1 VPDVVLYDTTLRDG
15 AQSEG
20 ISLSAPDKLRITQR
34 LDALGI
40 PYIEGGWPANP
51 KDLEY
56 FRKARTLKLKQATV
70 VAFGSTRRAHA
81 KVADDFVIKG
91 LLMAQTKV
99 ITIFGKSWDLH
110 VHEVLK
116 TSLEENLKMIRE
128 SVEYLKSKRS
138 EVIYDAEHFFDAY
151 RANPDYAMQTLEAA
165 RAAGADTIVLCD
177 TNGGSL
183 PDYVADTVRAVAA
196 QVRVPLGI
204 HVHNDGELAVAN
216 TLAAV
221 QAGCRQVQGTIN
233 GYGERCGNA
242 NLCSIIPLLQ
252 LKLGIPVVSDAQLKS
267 LTATS
272 RFVAE
277 VCNMKPQDNQP
288 FVGESAFAHK
298 AGVHINAVMKNPKS
312 YEHMEAEQVGNQRR
326 LLVSELGGKT
336 TILVKAKNLHFD
348 LGKDTPEA
356 KKLWKLVQRLEHEG
370 YSFEGAEG
378 SFELLLRR
386 ALDKKAARFFDLKGF
401 RLIVERDAAGRLLSE
416 ATIKLKVKGVSEQ
429 TVAEGH
435 GPVHA
440 LDQALRKA
448 LQRFYPTLAQMHLSD
463 FKVRVIDEQAGT
475 AAKVRVL
482 IQSHDAAD
490 SWWTVGVSDNVIEA
504 SWQALADSVDYKLTK
519 DRAASPD
526 LRPARH

>member
-1 VPDVVLYDTTLRDG
+1 MKKVVLYDTTLRDG

-20 ISLSAPDKLRITQR
+20 ISLSATDKLRITQR

-40 PYIEGGWPANP
+40 PFIEGGWPANP

-56 FRKARTLKLKQATV
+56 FRKARKLKLKQATV
-70 VAFGSTRRAHA
+70 VAFGSTRRAHGKA
-81 KVADDFVIKG
+81 ADDFILKG
-91 LLMAQTKV
+91 LLAAQTKV

-116 TSLEENLKMIRE
+116 TSLDENLRMIRE
-128 SVEYLKSKRS
+128 SVDYLKTKRS
-138 EVIYDAEHFFDAY
+138 TVFYDAEHFFDAY
-151 RANPDYAMQTLEAA
+151 RLNPDYAMQTLEAA
-165 RAAGADTIVLCD
+165 QAAGADTIILCD

-183 PDYVADTVRAVAA
+183 PDQITATVHAVAA
-196 QVRVPLGI
+196 RIRVPLGI

-216 TLAAV
+216 SLAALE
-221 QAGCRQVQGTIN
+221 AGCEQVQGTVN

-252 LKLGIPVVSDAQLKS
+252 LKRGIPLLTDAQLKS

-326 LLVSELGGKT
+326 LLVSELGGKAA
-336 TILVKAKNLHFD
+336 ILVKAKNLKFD
-348 LGKDTPEA
+348 MTKDTPA
-356 KKLWKLVQRLEHEG
+356 SKKLWKLVQKLEHQG

-378 SFELLLRR
+378 SFELLMRR
-386 ALDKKAARFFDLKGF
+386 ALKKAAPFFDLKGF
-401 RLIVERDAAGRLLSE
+401 RLIVERDADGGLVSE
-416 ATIKLKVKGVSEQ
+416 ATMKLKVNGVAEQ
-429 TVAEGH
+429 AVAEGH

-448 LQRFYPTLAQMHLSD
+448 LAKFYPTLAQMHLSD

-475 AAKVRVL
+475 AARVRVL
-482 IQSHDAAD
+482 IQSHDADA
-490 SWWTVGVSDNVIEA
+490 SWWTIGVSDNVIEA
-504 SWQALADSVDYKLTK
+504 SWQALADSVAYKLTK
-519 DRAASPD
+519 DAGTASH
-526 LRPARH
+526 LRPAGH